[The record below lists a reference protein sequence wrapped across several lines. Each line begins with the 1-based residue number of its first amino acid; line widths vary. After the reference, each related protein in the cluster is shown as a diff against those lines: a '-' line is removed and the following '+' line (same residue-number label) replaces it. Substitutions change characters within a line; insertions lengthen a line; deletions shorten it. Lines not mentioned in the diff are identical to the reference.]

1 MGGFGSGRRGNGAA
15 RTTDSVLKI
24 DLHLIR
30 RSMRKAGSAVCVV
43 TWDHGRESIT
53 GLALML
59 ADRLV
64 VQVGGALYE
73 APIQHRPARFGGV
86 VASLLCGSCA
96 RSCTTVFIAD
106 NCMQCRQCAKL
117 TYASKKLN
125 DRDRKF
131 SRLSKLLAELDG
143 DVGRIAPS
151 RPKGM
156 WRRTYQRLLRRV
168 HQTQHNYYL
177 AVRNGGSAD

>member
-1 MGGFGSGRRGNGAA
+1 MGGFGSGRRGSGTA
-15 RTTDSVLKI
+15 RTTDSALKI
-24 DLHLIR
+24 DLHVIR
-30 RSMRKAGSAVCVV
+30 RGMRKAGSTVCVV

-64 VQVGGALYE
+64 VQVGGAVYE
-73 APIQHRPARFGGV
+73 AAIQYRSARFGGV

-96 RSCTTVFIAD
+96 RSCATVFIAH
-106 NCMQCRQCAKL
+106 NCMECRQCAKL
-117 TYASKKLN
+117 TYVSKKLN

-143 DVGRIAPS
+143 GVGRIAPS

-156 WRRTYQRLLRRV
+156 WRRTYQRLLQRV
-168 HQTQHNYYL
+168 HRAQHNYYV
-177 AVRNGGSAD
+177 AVRKGGPAD